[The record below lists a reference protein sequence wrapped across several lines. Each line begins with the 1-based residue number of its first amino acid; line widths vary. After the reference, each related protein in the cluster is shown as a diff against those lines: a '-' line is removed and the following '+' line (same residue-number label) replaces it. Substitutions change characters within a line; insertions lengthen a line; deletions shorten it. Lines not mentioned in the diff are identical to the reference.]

1 MLCITKTNWTYFKI
15 IMKYWE
21 VTLMK
26 LHSNEVHYS
35 HEIHEVGRIQ
45 NGAQIHVAE
54 HQKLKLMFVRF
65 SKPRHLITDMSSS
78 FPEKHAIYY
87 AIYIIYIYISTPYIS
102 NVLRSCRS
110 VRYIMLAK
118 PTIYWDFMN
127 SLFLF
132 WNYEL
137 NIESTDESFITST
150 WKKHPL
156 KNCRMKYLSEIIIN
170 K

>member
-1 MLCITKTNWTYFKI
+1 MHTFQKFL
-15 IMKYWE
+15 MKYWE
-21 VTLMK
+21 VALKWRVMDFIG
-26 LHSNEVHYS
+26 LNELQS
-35 HEIHEVGRIQ
+35 WNLWCQTDPKQGTNTRWITS
-45 NGAQIHVAE
+45 
-54 HQKLKLMFVRF
+54 KLKLMFVRF
-65 SKPRHLITDMSSS
+65 SKPRHLITVTSSS